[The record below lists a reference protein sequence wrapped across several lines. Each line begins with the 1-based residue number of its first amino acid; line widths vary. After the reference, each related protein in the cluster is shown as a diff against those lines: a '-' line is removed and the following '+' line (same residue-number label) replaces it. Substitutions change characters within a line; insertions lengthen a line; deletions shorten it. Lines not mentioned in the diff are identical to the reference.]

1 MLAISQCT
9 RCSEH
14 VVINRDRCAHFMTR
28 WKHRTSRIMHQI
40 AQEFNDISR
49 GLLTGALGL
58 ALLFGDQTG
67 LIEQARDA

>member
-14 VVINRDRCAHFMTR
+14 VVIDRDRCAHFMTR
-28 WKHRTSRIMHQI
+28 WKHRTSRIMHQN
-40 AQEFNDISR
+40 AQIFNDICR
-49 GLLTGALGL
+49 GLLPGALGL
-58 ALLFGDQTG
+58 VLLSGDQTG

>member
-1 MLAISQCT
+1 
-9 RCSEH
+9 
-14 VVINRDRCAHFMTR
+14 MTR
-28 WKHRTSRIMHQI
+28 WKHLTSRIMHQN

-58 ALLFGDQTG
+58 VLLFGDQTG